1 MSLLSIGKELH
12 YDGLDIHSITL
23 CELENHVSLQDYE
36 YIIIHGGDGSIRRV
50 VKILDKKEHQ
60 VKLILNPIGSFNV
73 IAKMHQVPKFKEVLE
88 KIVQKE
94 VLTIKEQSYY
104 RLNHEIFLFSAGN
117 MGDVQHIF
125 LSESLRFG
133 WLKHGVAKYIL
144 AFLFLLPVHLI
155 MTPFMLLSKRK
166 FFIFTPASFIKKFGS
181 FYGRVEP
188 IHIDLGSVFHTL
200 ELDGDLVTIEEQIL
214 DIKAAGQLSI
224 VT

>member
-1 MSLLSIGKELH
+1 MSLLSIGQELH
-12 YDGLDIHSITL
+12 YEGLDIHSITL

-36 YIIIHGGDGSIRRV
+36 YIIIHGGDGTLRRV
-50 VKILDKKEHQ
+50 VKVLDKKEHHAQ
-60 VKLILNPIGSFNV
+60 LILNPMGSFNV
-73 IAKMHQVPKFKEVLE
+73 IAKMHQVPKFEKVLE

-94 VLTIKEQSYY
+94 VLTIKKQRYY

-144 AFLFLLPVHLI
+144 ASLFLLPVHLI
-155 MTPFMLLSKRK
+155 MTPFMLLSPRK

-181 FYGRVEP
+181 FYGKVEP
-188 IHIDLGSVFHTL
+188 MQVDLGSVFHTL
-200 ELDGDLVTIEEQIL
+200 ELDGDLVTVQEQFL
-214 DIKAAGQLSI
+214 DIKVAGT
-224 VT
+224 VHFAT